1 MASRA
6 DAWLIHLPGMA
17 RRHEVFTAGQLIQDL
32 SNLDD
37 LVSTVQDS
45 RDDSFSG
52 RERNSLSLS
61 VQDSQDD
68 SFSRCEKNS
77 LYFLFA
83 IFFTGNSA
91 ERVWE
96 LSLLFL

>member
-6 DAWLIHLPGMA
+6 DAWLIHLPGMT
-17 RRHEVFTAGQLIQDL
+17 RRHEVFTVERLIEDL

-45 RDDSFSG
+45 RNDGFSG
-52 RERNSLSLS
+52 REKNSLSLSVQDSQDDSCSGREKNSLSLS

-68 SFSRCEKNS
+68 SFSRCE
-77 LYFLFA
+77 
-83 IFFTGNSA
+83 
-91 ERVWE
+91 
-96 LSLLFL
+96 

>member
-17 RRHEVFTAGQLIQDL
+17 RRHEVFTAEQLIQDL

-45 RDDSFSG
+45 RDDGFSG
-52 RERNSLSLS
+52 QEKNPLSLSLFRIHRTTALADAKRTLS
-61 VQDSQDD
+61 V
-68 SFSRCEKNS
+68 F
-77 LYFLFA
+77 FLSVFH
-83 IFFTGNSA
+83 
-91 ERVWE
+91 RK
-96 LSLLFL
+96 LC